1 MLKNKDKTYDVIV
14 IGGGVSGTALF
25 YALSK
30 YSTAKS
36 IAIIEKYSS
45 FGQVNSKWNNNSQT
59 LHTGDIETNY
69 SLEKAS
75 IVKPAALMVSRY
87 VSSLEGKT
95 NQIIFPVSKMVLAVG
110 KKEVVQLEKRYLE
123 FKTLYPDLKRLEYN
137 EITKI
142 EPAITKGR
150 SKEEMILALYTPN
163 GYAVDFEALAKSFVN
178 EATRNKPSGRDIDVF
193 LDTEVIDISKS
204 KNNYKINTRNG
215 TFESKVVVVNTDAYS
230 LYFAKLLGYGK
241 EFSLIPVAG
250 NFYFSKQ
257 MLNGK
262 VYTMQDKKLPFAAVH
277 GDPDIHV
284 PNKTRW
290 GPTAKMS
297 PVLESRN
304 FSTTFDYFKSASLF
318 RLATIKSFL
327 VILSDMAR
335 FVFLLKNTLYDI
347 PVVGK
352 YFFVKN
358 VQKIVPTIQASDLRK
373 AKGFGGM
380 RLQRVNTKTHE
391 LQLGEGKI
399 IGDNIIFNMTPSPGA
414 SVCLFNGMRDA
425 EKIMEFFVGMYQF
438 DKCKMEDDF
447 GGGCFDHD
455 KKVISENAYVS

>member
-1 MLKNKDKTYDVIV
+1 MIKDKIYDVIV
-14 IGGGVSGTALF
+14 IGGGVSGAALF

-30 YSTAKS
+30 YSTVKS
-36 IAIIEKYSS
+36 IAIIEKYGS

-69 SLEKAS
+69 SLKKAS

-87 VSSLEGKT
+87 ASSLKETKA
-95 NQIIFPVSKMVLAVG
+95 NKIIFPVSKMVLAVG

-123 FKTLYPDLKRLEYN
+123 FRTLYPDLKRLEYD
-137 EITKI
+137 EIAKI

-163 GYAVDFEALAKSFVN
+163 GYAVDYEALAKSFVE
-178 EATRNKPSGRDIDVF
+178 EATVDKSLARYIDVF
-193 LDTEVIDISKS
+193 LNTEVTQISKN
-204 KNNYKINTRNG
+204 KNGYSVTTKHHV
-215 TFESKVVVVNTDAYS
+215 FESKTVVVNTDAYS
-230 LYFAKLLGYGK
+230 LSFAKSLGYGK

-277 GDPDIHV
+277 GDPDVHV

-297 PVLESRN
+297 PVLESRK
-304 FSTTFDYFKSASLF
+304 FSTTLDYFRSASLF
-318 RLATIKSFL
+318 RFATIKSFL
-327 VILSDMAR
+327 VILSDMTR
-335 FVFLLKNTLYDI
+335 FVFLLKNTLYDMPI
-347 PVVGK
+347 LGK

-358 VQKIVPTIQASDLRK
+358 VQKIVPTIQARDLKK

-380 RLQRVNTKTHE
+380 RLQRVDTKTHE

-425 EKIMEFFVGMYQF
+425 EKLMEFFGGAYQF
-438 DKCKMEDDF
+438 DKCRMENDF
-447 GGGCFDHD
+447 AGGCFDHD
-455 KKVISENAYVS
+455 KKVVSENAYVS

>member
-1 MLKNKDKTYDVIV
+1 MIKDKIYDVIV

-30 YSTAKS
+30 YSTVKS
-36 IAIIEKYSS
+36 IAIIEKYGS

-75 IVKPAALMVSRY
+75 IVKPASLMVSRY
-87 VSSLEGKT
+87 ASSLKETKA
-95 NQIIFPVSKMVLAVG
+95 NKIIFPVSKMVLAVG
-110 KKEVVQLEKRYLE
+110 QREVEVLEKRYLE
-123 FKTLYPDLKRLEYN
+123 FGTLYPDLKRLEYD
-137 EITKI
+137 EIAKI
-142 EPAITKGR
+142 EPSITKGR
-150 SKEEMILALYTPN
+150 NRSEPILALSTQN
-163 GYAVDFEALAKSFVN
+163 GYAVDYEALAKSFVK
-178 EATRNKPSGRDIDVF
+178 EATVDKSLARDIDVF
-193 LDTEVIDISKS
+193 PNTEVTQISKNKNGYSITTKHHVFKS
-204 KNNYKINTRNG
+204 KT
-215 TFESKVVVVNTDAYS
+215 VVVNTDAYS
-230 LYFAKLLGYGK
+230 LYFAKSLGYGK

-304 FSTTFDYFKSASLF
+304 FSTIFDYFKSASLF
-318 RLATIKSFL
+318 RFATIKSFL
-327 VILSDMAR
+327 VILSDMTR

-347 PVVGK
+347 PIIGK

-358 VQKIVPTIQASDLRK
+358 VQKIVPTIQARDLKK

-380 RLQRVNTKTHE
+380 RLQRVDTKTHE

-425 EKIMEFFVGMYQF
+425 EKLMEFFAGAYQF
-438 DKCKMEDDF
+438 DKCRMEDDF

-455 KKVISENAYVS
+455 KKVVSENVYVS

>member
-1 MLKNKDKTYDVIV
+1 MIKDKTYDVVV

-30 YSTAKS
+30 YSTVKS
-36 IAIIEKYSS
+36 IAIIEKYGS
-45 FGQVNSKWNNNSQT
+45 FGQVNSKWKNNSQT
-59 LHTGDIETNY
+59 LHIGDIETNY

-87 VSSLEGKT
+87 ALSLRGKSKK
-95 NQIIFPVSKMVLAVG
+95 IIFPVSKMVLAVG
-110 KKEVVQLEKRYLE
+110 KKEVDQLEQRYLE
-123 FKTLYPDLKRLEYN
+123 FGTLYPDLKRLEYD
-137 EITKI
+137 EIAKI

-150 SKEEMILALYTPN
+150 SREEMILALYTPN
-163 GYAVDFEALAKSFVN
+163 GYAVDFEALAESFVE
-178 EATRNKPSGRDIDVF
+178 EATKNKTQNRDIDVF
-193 LDTEVIDISKS
+193 LDTEVTNIRKS
-204 KNNYKINTRNG
+204 KNSYKVNTRKG
-215 TFESKVVVVNTDAYS
+215 IFKSKVVVVNTDAYS
-230 LYFAKLLGYGK
+230 LFFAKSLGYGK

-257 MLNGK
+257 MLKGK

-277 GDPDIHV
+277 GDPDVHI

-304 FSTTFDYFKSASLF
+304 FSTTIDYFRSASLF
-318 RLATIKSFL
+318 RFVTIKSFA

-335 FVFLLKNTLYDI
+335 FVFLLKNTLYDVPI
-347 PVVGK
+347 VGK

-358 VQKIVPTIQASDLRK
+358 VQKIVPTIQASDLQK

-380 RLQRVNTKTHE
+380 RLQRVDTKTHE

-425 EKIMEFFVGMYQF
+425 EKLMEFFVGVYQF
-438 DKCKMEDDF
+438 DKCRMEDDF
-447 GGGCFDHD
+447 AGGCFDHD
-455 KKVISENAYVS
+455 KKVVSENAYVS

>member
-1 MLKNKDKTYDVIV
+1 MVKDKTYDVIV

-25 YALSK
+25 YSLSK
-30 YSTAKS
+30 YSTVKS
-36 IAIIEKYSS
+36 IAIIEKYGS

-87 VSSLEGKT
+87 TSSLKGKT

-123 FKTLYPDLKRLEYN
+123 FGTLYPDLKRLEYE
-137 EITKI
+137 EIAKI
-142 EPAITKGR
+142 EPAIAKGR

-163 GYAVDFEALAKSFVN
+163 GYAVDFEALAKSFVD
-178 EATRNKPSGRDIDVF
+178 EATRNKPPNRDIDVF
-193 LDTEVIDISKS
+193 LDTEVTNISKS
-204 KNNYKINTRNG
+204 KNGYGYKVNTRNG
-215 TFESKVVVVNTDAYS
+215 IFESKSVVVNTDAYS
-230 LYFAKLLGYGK
+230 LSFAKSLGYGK

-277 GDPDIHV
+277 GDPDVHV

-347 PVVGK
+347 PIVGK

-358 VQKIVPTIQASDLRK
+358 VQKIVPTIQARDLRK
-373 AKGFGGM
+373 AKGFDGM
-380 RLQRVNTKTHE
+380 RLQRVDTKTHE

-425 EKIMEFFVGMYQF
+425 EKLMEFLGSTYFF
-438 DKCKMEDDF
+438 DKCAMEDDF

>member
-1 MLKNKDKTYDVIV
+1 MAKDKTYDVIV

-36 IAIIEKYSS
+36 IAIIEKYGS
-45 FGQVNSKWNNNSQT
+45 FGQVNSKGNNNSQT

-69 SLEKAS
+69 SLEKAT
-75 IVKPAALMVSRY
+75 IVKPASLMVSRY
-87 VSSLEGKT
+87 ASSLKEARDNK
-95 NQIIFPVSKMVLAVG
+95 IIFLVSKMVLAVG
-110 KKEVVQLEKRYLE
+110 KKEVAQLEKRYLE
-123 FKTLYPDLKRLEYN
+123 FGTLYPDLKRLEYD
-137 EITKI
+137 EIAKI

-178 EATRNKPSGRDIDVF
+178 EATRNKPPGRDIDVF
-193 LDTEVIDISKS
+193 LDTEVINISKS
-204 KNNYKINTRNG
+204 KNGYKVNTRKG

-335 FVFLLKNTLYDI
+335 FVFFLKNTLYDI
-347 PVVGK
+347 PIVGK

>member
-1 MLKNKDKTYDVIV
+1 MIKDKIYDVIV

-30 YSTAKS
+30 YSTVKL
-36 IAIIEKYSS
+36 IAIIEKYGS

-75 IVKPAALMVSRY
+75 IVKPASLMVSRY
-87 VSSLEGKT
+87 ASSLKETKA
-95 NQIIFPVSKMVLAVG
+95 NKIIFPVSKMVLAVG
-110 KKEVVQLEKRYLE
+110 QREVEVLEKRYLE
-123 FKTLYPDLKRLEYN
+123 FGTLYPDLKRLEYD
-137 EITKI
+137 EIAKI
-142 EPAITKGR
+142 EPSITKGR
-150 SKEEMILALYTPN
+150 NRSEPILALSTQN
-163 GYAVDFEALAKSFVN
+163 GYAVDYEALAKSFVK
-178 EATRNKPSGRDIDVF
+178 EATVDKSLARDIDVF
-193 LDTEVIDISKS
+193 PNTEVTQISKNKNGYSITTKHHVFKS
-204 KNNYKINTRNG
+204 KT
-215 TFESKVVVVNTDAYS
+215 VVVNTDAYS
-230 LYFAKLLGYGK
+230 LYFAKSLGYGK

-304 FSTTFDYFKSASLF
+304 FSTIFDYFKSASLF
-318 RLATIKSFL
+318 RFATIKSFL
-327 VILSDMAR
+327 VILSDMTR

-347 PVVGK
+347 PILGK

-358 VQKIVPTIQASDLRK
+358 VQKIVPTIKASDLRK

-380 RLQRVNTKTHE
+380 RLQRVDTKTHE

-425 EKIMEFFVGMYQF
+425 EKLMEFFAGAYQF
-438 DKCKMEDDF
+438 DKCRMEDDF

-455 KKVISENAYVS
+455 KKVVSENAYVS

>member
-1 MLKNKDKTYDVIV
+1 MIKDKIYDVIV

-30 YSTAKS
+30 YSTVKS
-36 IAIIEKYSS
+36 IAIIEKYGS

-75 IVKPAALMVSRY
+75 IVKPASLMVSRY
-87 VSSLEGKT
+87 ASSLKETKA
-95 NQIIFPVSKMVLAVG
+95 NKIIFPVSKMVLAVG
-110 KKEVVQLEKRYLE
+110 QREVEVLEKRYLE
-123 FKTLYPDLKRLEYN
+123 FGTLYPDLKRLEYD
-137 EITKI
+137 EIAKI
-142 EPAITKGR
+142 EPSITKGR
-150 SKEEMILALYTPN
+150 NRSEPILALSTQN
-163 GYAVDFEALAKSFVN
+163 GYAVDYEALAKSFVK
-178 EATRNKPSGRDIDVF
+178 EATVDKSLARDIDVF
-193 LDTEVIDISKS
+193 PNTEVTQISKNKNGYSITTKHHVFKS
-204 KNNYKINTRNG
+204 KT
-215 TFESKVVVVNTDAYS
+215 VVVNTDAYS
-230 LYFAKLLGYGK
+230 LYFAKSLGYGK

-304 FSTTFDYFKSASLF
+304 FSTIFDYFKSASLF
-318 RLATIKSFL
+318 RFATIKSFL
-327 VILSDMAR
+327 VILSDMTR

-347 PVVGK
+347 PILGK

-358 VQKIVPTIQASDLRK
+358 VQKIVPTIQAMDLKK

-380 RLQRVNTKTHE
+380 RLQRVDTKTHE

-399 IGDNIIFNMTPSPGA
+399 IGNNIIFNMTPSPGA

-425 EKIMEFFVGMYQF
+425 EKLMEFFGGVYQF

>member
-1 MLKNKDKTYDVIV
+1 MIKDKIYDVIV

-30 YSTAKS
+30 YSTVKL
-36 IAIIEKYSS
+36 IAIIEKYGS

-75 IVKPAALMVSRY
+75 IVKPASLMVSRY
-87 VSSLEGKT
+87 ASSLKETKA
-95 NQIIFPVSKMVLAVG
+95 NKIIFPVSKMVLAVG
-110 KKEVVQLEKRYLE
+110 QREVEVLEKRYLE
-123 FKTLYPDLKRLEYN
+123 FGTLYPDLKRLEYD
-137 EITKI
+137 EIAKI
-142 EPAITKGR
+142 EPSITKGR
-150 SKEEMILALYTPN
+150 NRSEPILALSTQN
-163 GYAVDFEALAKSFVN
+163 GYAVDYEALAKSFVK
-178 EATRNKPSGRDIDVF
+178 EATVDKSLARDIDVF
-193 LDTEVIDISKS
+193 PNTEVTQISKNKNGYSITTKHHVFKS
-204 KNNYKINTRNG
+204 KT
-215 TFESKVVVVNTDAYS
+215 VVVNTDAYS
-230 LYFAKLLGYGK
+230 LYFAKSLGYGK

-304 FSTTFDYFKSASLF
+304 FSTIFDYFKSASLF
-318 RLATIKSFL
+318 RFATIKSFL
-327 VILSDMAR
+327 VILSDMTR

-347 PVVGK
+347 PILGK

-358 VQKIVPTIQASDLRK
+358 VQKIVPTIQAMDLKK

-380 RLQRVNTKTHE
+380 RLQRVDTKTHE

-399 IGDNIIFNMTPSPGA
+399 IGNNIIFNMTPSPGA

-425 EKIMEFFVGMYQF
+425 EKLMEFFGGVYQF

>member
-1 MLKNKDKTYDVIV
+1 MVKNKTYDVIV

-25 YALSK
+25 YSLSK
-30 YSTAKS
+30 YSTVKS
-36 IAIIEKYSS
+36 IAIIEKYES
-45 FGQVNSKWNNNSQT
+45 FGQVNSRWNNNSQT

-75 IVKPAALMVSRY
+75 IVKPASLMVSRY
-87 VSSLEGKT
+87 VSSLEKSEGD
-95 NQIIFPVSKMVLAVG
+95 QIIFPVSKMVLAVG
-110 KKEVVQLEKRYLE
+110 KKEVAQLEKRYLE
-123 FKTLYPDLKRLEYN
+123 FRTLYFDLRRLEYD
-137 EITKI
+137 EIAKI

-150 SKEEMILALYTPN
+150 NRNEPILSLYTPS

-178 EATRNKPSGRDIDVF
+178 EATRNKPSDRDIDVF
-193 LDTEVIDISKS
+193 LDTEVINISKR
-204 KNNYKINTRNG
+204 KNSYEVNTRNRI
-215 TFESKVVVVNTDAYS
+215 FESKTVVVNTDSYS
-230 LYFAKLLGYGK
+230 LYFAKSLGYGK

-257 MLNGK
+257 MLKGK

-277 GDPDIHV
+277 GDPDVHV
-284 PNKTRW
+284 SNKTRW

-297 PVLESRN
+297 PVLESRK
-304 FSTTFDYFKSASLF
+304 FSTTLDYFRSASLF
-318 RLATIKSFL
+318 RFATVKSFL

-335 FVFLLKNTLYDI
+335 LVFLLKNTLYDI
-347 PVVGK
+347 PIVGK

-358 VQKIVPTIQASDLRK
+358 VQKIVPTIRAGDLQK
-373 AKGFGGM
+373 ANGFGGM
-380 RLQRVNTKTHE
+380 RLQRVDTKTHE

-425 EKIMEFFVGMYQF
+425 EKIMEFFAGMYQF

-447 GGGCFDHD
+447 GSGCFDHD